1 MEDFIMIEENQDART
16 WATLCHLSA
25 LLMLIG
31 VPLGNVVGPLVVW
44 LVKRNQHP
52 FVDDQGKEALNF
64 QLSVTLYWVL
74 AGALIFFSVGS
85 IAFFMPFAHHG
96 MRDFWNPLAM
106 PLAMP
111 FAMLLGFALIFG
123 LFIADVIL
131 AIVAGVRASNGEA
144 FRYPL
149 TIRAIK

>member
-1 MEDFIMIEENQDART
+1 MIEENQDART

-25 LLMLIG
+25 LLMLLG

-44 LVKRNQHP
+44 LVKRNQYP

-85 IAFFMPFAHHG
+85 MAFFWPAFHHG
-96 MRDFWNPLAM
+96 IWDFWNPLAI
-106 PLAMP
+106 PFAMP

-123 LFIADVIL
+123 LFILDVIL
-131 AIVAGVRASNGEA
+131 AIVAGIKASNGEA

>member
-1 MEDFIMIEENQDART
+1 MEDFIMIEENRDART

-31 VPLGNVVGPLVVW
+31 VPLGNVLGPLVVW
-44 LVKRNQHP
+44 LIKRNDYP

-74 AGALIFFSVGS
+74 AGILIFFSVGS
-85 IAFFMPFAHHG
+85 IAFFWPAVHHR
-96 MRDFWNPLAM
+96 MFDFWNPM
-106 PLAMP
+106 AMP
-111 FAMLLGFALIFG
+111 FAMIFGFFLIFG
-123 LFIADVIL
+123 LVILDVIL
-131 AIVAGVRASNGEA
+131 AVVAAVKTSNGEA
-144 FRYPL
+144 YRYPL